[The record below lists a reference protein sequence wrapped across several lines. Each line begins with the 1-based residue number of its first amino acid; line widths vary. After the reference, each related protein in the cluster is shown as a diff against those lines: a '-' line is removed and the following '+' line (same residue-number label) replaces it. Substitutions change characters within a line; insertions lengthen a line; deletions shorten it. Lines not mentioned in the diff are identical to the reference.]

1 VIGLE
6 HYSAE
11 ITLLSYSWAQ
21 NKISVDSSHCSLPK
35 FTNVTNFDF
44 KMLQILFLMNLF
56 TSYFYGDPLTRIVSI
71 LD

>member
-21 NKISVDSSHCSLPK
+21 NKISVDSSHCSLQK
-35 FTNVTNFDF
+35 FTDISSRLNDS
-44 KMLQILFLMNLF
+44 KMLQTTLLLAFSVCNSNYELQH
-56 TSYFYGDPLTRIVSI
+56 
-71 LD
+71 